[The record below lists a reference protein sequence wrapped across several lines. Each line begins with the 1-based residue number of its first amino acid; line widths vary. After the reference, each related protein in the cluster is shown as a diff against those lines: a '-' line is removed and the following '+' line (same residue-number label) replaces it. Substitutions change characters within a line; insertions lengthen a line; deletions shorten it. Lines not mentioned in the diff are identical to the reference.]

1 MSPKVKI
8 AMAAVNVACLL
19 VTLLSPATITPLVLL
34 TTIAS
39 TVTWAFTTQERTALH
54 RHGLHLYIGG
64 ASLLSIVCIV
74 LGTTTSI
81 SRPCPEINP
90 GKYEFTFDSN
100 IAGLAGTKFDYLFFA
115 VVMFLSITG
124 LMAIEIYSSL
134 IMEDLKKSEDLPI
147 AHRINQQLKSM
158 P

>member
-8 AMAAVNVACLL
+8 VMAAINIACLL
-19 VTLLSPATITPLVLL
+19 VTLLSPASITPLVLL

-39 TVTWAFTTQERTALH
+39 TVTWAFTTQEQTDLH

-81 SRPCPEINP
+81 SRPYPTTNP
-90 GKYEFTFDSN
+90 GRYEFTFDSN
-100 IAGLAGTKFDYLFFA
+100 IAGLGGTKFNYLVFA
-115 VVMFLSITG
+115 VIMFFSISG

-134 IMEDLKKSEDLPI
+134 IMEGLKKTEDMPI